1 MTSSRESRRTISSD
15 PAQIYFEE
23 CAVVDDVVGASSTT
37 SAAAGGTP
45 AAASSCVVASDLDL
59 DKSFRQLLP
68 SESHLKKSAAHHRL
82 LVDALMASM
91 NMNSHDLSG
100 GNGTGGGLADTTV
113 STSMT
118 TMNRGGG
125 GGGGGGGGFFE
136 DDAFRKFTEELML
149 KYIREEETRARH
161 HVCYRLFVC
170 LFK

>member
-1 MTSSRESRRTISSD
+1 MTSTRETRRTISSD

-23 CAVVDDVVGASSTT
+23 CADDVGASSTT
-37 SAAAGGTP
+37 SAAAAGGT
-45 AAASSCVVASDLDL
+45 AASASSCVVASDLDL

-100 GNGTGGGLADTTV
+100 GGTGGGAGLADTTA

-118 TMNRGGG
+118 TMNR
-125 GGGGGGGGFFE
+125 GGGGGGFFE

-161 HVCYRLFVC
+161 HVCFLF
-170 LFK
+170 FEF